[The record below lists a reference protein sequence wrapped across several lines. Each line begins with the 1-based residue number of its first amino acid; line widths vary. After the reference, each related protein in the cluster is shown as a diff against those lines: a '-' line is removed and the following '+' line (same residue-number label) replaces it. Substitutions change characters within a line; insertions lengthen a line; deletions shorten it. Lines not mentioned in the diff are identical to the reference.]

1 MIVSVHIV
9 DAGPWR
15 MPTALRSKPR
25 PEAVTGLLYAETTLT
40 APQGSGRPP
49 LYPGRFGLIAAWEDD
64 GALDDFLR
72 GGHPLAGWLVAGWH
86 ARLEPLRVSGA
97 WPAMPGLPERQ
108 LAGKDDEPVAV
119 LTLGRPRLTRL
130 RPFLRSA
137 ASAEAAVVEAPGL
150 LASIGLARPPR
161 LVSTFSLWR
170 SAAAMRD
177 YSYRADGSHMAAVKA
192 DRERPFHHESA
203 FIRFRPYAS
212 AGSWNGRDPLLIG
225 EAASDDEAASGVVR
239 QGRRESK

>member
-9 DAGPWR
+9 DTGLPR
-15 MPTALRSKPR
+15 MPTALRRKPR
-25 PEAVTGLLYAETTLT
+25 PEAVPGLLYAETTVT
-40 APQGSGRPP
+40 APQGPGQRLP
-49 LYPGRFGLIAAWEDD
+49 LFPGRFGLIAAWENDD
-64 GALDDFLR
+64 TLDDFLR
-72 GGHPLAGWLVAGWH
+72 SGNPLAGELVGGWH
-86 ARLEPLRVSGA
+86 TRLQPLRVSGA
-97 WPAMPGLPERQ
+97 WPAIPGLPERQ
-108 LAGKDDEPVAV
+108 LAVADNEPVAV

-137 ASAEAAVVEAPGL
+137 GPAEAEVVKASGL

-177 YSYRADGSHMAAVKA
+177 YSYRDEGTHMAAVKA

-212 AGSWNGRDPLLIG
+212 AGSWDGRDPLT
-225 EAASDDEAASGVVR
+225 AVA
-239 QGRRESK
+239 

>member
-9 DAGPWR
+9 DAGLPR
-15 MPTALRSKPR
+15 MLGALRKTPSPAEVPGLR
-25 PEAVTGLLYAETTLT
+25 YARTTVTA
-40 APQGSGRPP
+40 AQGGGGRVP
-49 LYPGRFGLIAAWEDD
+49 LYPGRFALIAAWDGD
-64 GALDDFLR
+64 GALDDFSR
-72 GGHPLAGWLVAGWH
+72 SDHPLAGPLAAGWQ
-86 ARLEPLRVSGA
+86 ARLQPLRVSGA
-97 WPAMPGLPERQ
+97 WPEMPGLPDRQ
-108 LAGKDDEPVAV
+108 LPVDDDEPVAA

-137 ASAEAAVVEAPGL
+137 GPAEEEIVTAPGL

-177 YSYRADGSHMAAVKA
+177 YSYRDGGTHMAAVQA

-203 FIRFRPYAS
+203 FIRFRPYRS
-212 AGSWNGRDPLLIG
+212 EGEWEGRDPLTGLI
-225 EAASDDEAASGVVR
+225 R
-239 QGRRESK
+239 I